1 MTLDTLTFAR
11 RLKSAG
17 FPAEQAEALA
27 DINRD
32 MLAEEVAS
40 KADIQGLSSDN
51 AELRKDVRTEIGK
64 VNDKVDQT
72 RKDLN
77 DKIDQT
83 RKDLL
88 AEIGK
93 VNDKVDQTRK
103 DLNDKVDQTRKD
115 LNDKIDQTRTHLEA
129 AIDASAMKV
138 TIRFGVMMG
147 SAIAILAAVLRLH

>member
-1 MTLDTLTFAR
+1 MGVHDTITTMTLDTLTFAR

-51 AELRKDVRTEIGK
+51 AELRKDVQTEIGK
-64 VNDKVDQT
+64 V
-72 RKDLN
+72 N

-93 VNDKVDQTRK
+93 V
-103 DLNDKVDQTRKD
+103 NDKVDQTRKD

>member
-1 MTLDTLTFAR
+1 MGVHDTITTMTLDTLTFAR

-40 KADIQGLSSDN
+40 KADIQGLSSGN
-51 AELRKDVRTEIGK
+51 AELRKDVQTEIGK
-64 VNDKVDQT
+64 VNDK
-72 RKDLN
+72 
-77 DKIDQT
+77 I
-83 RKDLL
+83 
-88 AEIGK
+88 
-93 VNDKVDQTRK
+93 
-103 DLNDKVDQTRKD
+103 DQTRKD